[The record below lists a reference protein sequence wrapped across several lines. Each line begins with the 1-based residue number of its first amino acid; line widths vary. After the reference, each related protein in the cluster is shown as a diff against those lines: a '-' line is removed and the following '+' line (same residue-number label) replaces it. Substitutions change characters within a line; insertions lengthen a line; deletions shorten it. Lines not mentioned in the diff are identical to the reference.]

1 MENNAMLSHS
11 NKAPSLFKS
20 YHDDSSDPEF
30 DSIFNECSI
39 SSSSSKSS
47 SSSNSLPKTS
57 KKGKI
62 NVDKK
67 AVNIPN
73 PKTVSQ
79 ANDTSSQGLLVT
91 CTNDVVAAR
100 TVQLANSDYQGSNDM
115 VVTAIGQ
122 PIIIAEELGE
132 VTALSLSSN
141 GQWLA
146 LALGCFQIWIIKLTW
161 KSVKQPT
168 ANLGRQPKIISA
180 VRHHATLEGHRALIH
195 GLHFLKGNKGN
206 VLKYTYNSQFVTKL
220 VNFSCFLIIK

>member
-1 MENNAMLSHS
+1 MDNNAMLLNS
-11 NKAPSLFKS
+11 NKAPSLFKP

-30 DSIFNECSI
+30 DNIFNECSI

-67 AVNIPN
+67 AVNILT

-146 LALGCFQIWIIKLTW
+146 LALGCFQIWIIRLTW
-161 KSVKQPT
+161 KPVKQPT
-168 ANLGRQPKIISA
+168 ANITLGRLPKIISA

-195 GLHFLKGNKGN
+195 GLHFLKGNK
-206 VLKYTYNSQFVTKL
+206 
-220 VNFSCFLIIK
+220 

>member
-1 MENNAMLSHS
+1 MDNNAMLLNS
-11 NKAPSLFKS
+11 NKAPSLFKP

-30 DSIFNECSI
+30 DNIFNECSI

-67 AVNIPN
+67 AVNIPT
-73 PKTVSQ
+73 PKPVSQ
-79 ANDTSSQGLLVT
+79 TNDTSSQGLLVT

-100 TVQLANSDYQGSNDM
+100 TVQLANSDYQGNNDM

-146 LALGCFQIWIIKLTW
+146 LALGCFQIWIIRLTW
-161 KSVKQPT
+161 KPVKQPT
-168 ANLGRQPKIISA
+168 ANLTLGRLPKIISA

-195 GLHFLKGNKGN
+195 GLHFLKGNKWN
-206 VLKYTYNSQFVTKL
+206 VLKCTERAL
-220 VNFSCFLIIK
+220 

>member
-1 MENNAMLSHS
+1 MLLNS
-11 NKAPSLFKS
+11 NKAPSLFKP

-30 DSIFNECSI
+30 DNIFNECSI

-62 NVDKK
+62 NADKK
-67 AVNIPN
+67 AVNILT

-79 ANDTSSQGLLVT
+79 ANDMSSQGLLVT

-146 LALGCFQIWIIKLTW
+146 LALGCFQIWIIRLTW

-168 ANLGRQPKIISA
+168 ANLGRLPKIISA

-206 VLKYTYNSQFVTKL
+206 VLKFTKRPLCIFPICQKNSSIFRV
-220 VNFSCFLIIK
+220 FDY